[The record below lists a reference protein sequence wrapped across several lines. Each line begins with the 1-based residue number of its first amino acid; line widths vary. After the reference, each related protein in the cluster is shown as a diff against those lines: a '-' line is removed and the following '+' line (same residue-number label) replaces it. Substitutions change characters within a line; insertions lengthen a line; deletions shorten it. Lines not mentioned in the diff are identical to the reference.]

1 MVSAPVL
8 FPRPLCTLPARLA
21 VLLSGRGS
29 NFEALAEACARGEI
43 PGLLSLVIS
52 DNPAA
57 EGLRKA
63 ERRGIPTK
71 VVDRAGWP
79 NRAERE
85 TALHSFLEKARI
97 DLVCLAG
104 FMRVL
109 SPAFVARWQL
119 RILNVH
125 PSLLPAFPGLAA
137 QAQAVAY
144 GVRVAGATVHFV
156 DEGTDTGP
164 IVAQT
169 VVPVLPADD
178 ENSLSARLLPAEHA
192 LYVSS
197 VRRVLEGGWWI
208 SGRSVTFPEPLASSS
223 ESHFRGI
230 APRTPDPYL

>member
-1 MVSAPVL
+1 VSATVP
-8 FPRPLCTLPARLA
+8 FPRPLCPLPARLA

-29 NFEALAEACARGEI
+29 NFEALAEGCARGEI
-43 PGLLSLVIS
+43 PGNVCLVIS

-57 EGLRKA
+57 EGLRRA
-63 ERRGIPTK
+63 EKRGIPTK
-71 VVDRAGWP
+71 VVDKAGWS
-79 NRAERE
+79 NRVERE
-85 TALHSFLEKARI
+85 AVLHSFLEEARI

-109 SPAFVARWQL
+109 SPAFVGRWRL

-125 PSLLPAFPGLAA
+125 PSLLPAFPGLEA

-169 VVPVLPADD
+169 AVPVLPADD
-178 ENSLSARLLPAEHA
+178 EHSLAARLLLAEHA
-192 LYVSS
+192 LYVAS

-208 SGRSVTFPEPLASSS
+208 SGRSVKLPEPLAP
-223 ESHFRGI
+223 
-230 APRTPDPYL
+230 A

>member
-1 MVSAPVL
+1 MSTPVPS
-8 FPRPLCTLPARLA
+8 PRPLFPLPARLA

-29 NFEALAEACARGEI
+29 NFEALADGCAKGEI
-43 PGLLSLVIS
+43 PGNVCLVIS

-71 VVDRAGWP
+71 VVDKAGWP
-79 NRAERE
+79 NRADRE
-85 TALHSFLEKARI
+85 TALHTFLEEARI

-104 FMRVL
+104 YMRVL
-109 SPAFVARWQL
+109 SPAFVARWPL

-125 PSLLPAFPGLAA
+125 PSLLPAFPGLNA

-144 GVRVAGATVHFV
+144 GVRVSGATVHFV

-169 VVPVLPADD
+169 AVSVQPTDD
-178 ENSLSARLLPAEHA
+178 EDSLAARLLPAEHA
-192 LYVSS
+192 LYVAS

-208 SGRSVTFPEPLASSS
+208 SGRSVTFPGSLAP
-223 ESHFRGI
+223 
-230 APRTPDPYL
+230 A